1 MRSRTFASS
10 VSGVSTAATLLLST
24 LSQTPTLVA
33 ADLICTQL
41 GPDTFHVGSTLKF
54 TWSDTQTVQI
64 DTFNL
69 NLYCAEN
76 ETFLQTITTLNSTS
90 PATYPWVVNSS
101 ISAFSSS
108 CQYNQYHGAFDW
120 TSSDSETGAVTKNSA
135 RCKVVLMIAD
145 TPSAPGSS
153 PANGPSDDSTFDDE
167 PAPSSIVVSD
177 KIKTIVIGVGCAVGA
192 LVLAGVVGFYVI
204 RYSNKRA
211 AEEQMSKKLREP
223 IQSGPLFAPMD
234 RNNGGNGGA
243 AGRRYNELSSVTTGS
258 ETMGHSPA
266 MTTRTTEMAQLN
278 GVTPI
283 GTPVMSSNSIALGS
297 RSPTPIAA
305 AHAKAAAAAAAAA
318 AGNGNGNTSSLLSP
332 RSSVATPALAHHY
345 PSGDRPSS
353 LLTSPFV
360 PADEASG
367 RTSPSRQQQQQ
378 QQHYQNDIQMQQQ
391 QHQIQQQLQ
400 QQQQQQATYGN
411 GYY

>member
-1 MRSRTFASS
+1 MRPRTFASS
-10 VSGVSTAATLLLST
+10 VSAASTAATLLLLST

-33 ADLICTQL
+33 ADLACTQL
-41 GPDTFHVGSTLKF
+41 GADTFHVGSTLKF

-90 PATYPWVVNSS
+90 PATYPWIVNSS

-135 RCKVVLMIAD
+135 RCKVMLMIAD
-145 TPSAPGSS
+145 TPGAPGSS
-153 PANGPSDDSTFDDE
+153 ADGPKDDGTFDDE
-167 PAPSSIVVSD
+167 PTPSSIVVSD
-177 KIKTIVIGVGCAVGA
+177 KTKTIVIGVGCAVGV

-211 AEEQMSKKLREP
+211 AEEHMSKKLREP

-243 AGRRYNELSSVTTGS
+243 AGRRYNELSSITTGS

-266 MTTRTTEMAQLN
+266 MTTRTTEMVQLN

-283 GTPVMSSNSIALGS
+283 GTPVMSPNSIALGS

-305 AHAKAAAAAAAAA
+305 AHAKAAAAAG
-318 AGNGNGNTSSLLSP
+318 GNGNGSSPSLLNP
-332 RSSVATPALAHHY
+332 HSSIATPALAHHY
-345 PSGDRPSS
+345 SSGDRPSS

-367 RTSPSRQQQQQ
+367 RTSPPRQQQQQ

-400 QQQQQQATYGN
+400 QQQQQQAAYSN

>member
-1 MRSRTFASS
+1 MLA
-10 VSGVSTAATLLLST
+10 
-24 LSQTPTLVA
+24 
-33 ADLICTQL
+33 
-41 GPDTFHVGSTLKF
+41 
-54 TWSDTQTVQI
+54 
-64 DTFNL
+64 
-69 NLYCAEN
+69 
-76 ETFLQTITTLNSTS
+76 
-90 PATYPWVVNSS
+90 
-101 ISAFSSS
+101 
-108 CQYNQYHGAFDW
+108 
-120 TSSDSETGAVTKNSA
+120 
-135 RCKVVLMIAD
+135 
-145 TPSAPGSS
+145 SAPGSS
-153 PANGPSDDSTFDDE
+153 GGSSDGGTFDDE
-167 PAPSSIVVSD
+167 PTPSSIVVSD
-177 KIKTIVIGVGCAVGA
+177 KTKTIVIGVGCAVGV

-266 MTTRTTEMAQLN
+266 TTTRTTEMVQLN

-318 AGNGNGNTSSLLSP
+318 GGNGSSPSLLNP
-332 RSSVATPALAHHY
+332 RSSITTPALAHHY
-345 PSGDRPSS
+345 SSGGERPSS

-367 RTSPSRQQQQQ
+367 RTSPFRQQQQ
-378 QQHYQNDIQMQQQ
+378 QQHYQNEIQMQQQ

-400 QQQQQQATYGN
+400 QQQQQAAYSN